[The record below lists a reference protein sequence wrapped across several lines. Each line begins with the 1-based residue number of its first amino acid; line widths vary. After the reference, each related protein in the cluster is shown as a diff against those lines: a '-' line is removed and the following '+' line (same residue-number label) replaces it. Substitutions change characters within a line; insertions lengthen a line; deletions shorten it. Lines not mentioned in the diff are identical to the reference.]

1 MADQSQDFAISQG
14 RAMTGRKNQLFD
26 MAMGGANGLQYLQAA
41 RDFNQQQ
48 QYAKQDYALN
58 RSRETRDFGIGMG
71 RDTRNFGISQQR
83 PGRTS
88 VLLNKGPVRTFHSK
102 PGKQPHHASLS

>member
-58 RSRETRDFGIGMG
+58 RSGKRGTLVLAWVGIPV
-71 RDTRNFGISQQR
+71 IS
-83 PGRTS
+83 
-88 VLLNKGPVRTFHSK
+88 V
-102 PGKQPHHASLS
+102 